1 MVCSRDLHLWGA
13 ILQPQNHSQQSFLHL
28 PPQNGLGRNI
38 YLLLALSTGDTH
50 LQQARPRE
58 NGEEK
63 PSFPSVGKGSCGGE
77 KWKSAGI
84 TRDGLGA
91 GKTKAVWVMLRAVHP
106 WCCLLW
112 HSCLF
117 QNIHIVFPTRFREP
131 RHSQWTPRSSN
142 MGNSCFFPL
151 LASPLPK

>member
-1 MVCSRDLHLWGA
+1 MVCSRDLHFWGA
-13 ILQPQNHSQQSFLHL
+13 LLQPQNHPQQGFPHL
-28 PPQNGLGRNI
+28 SPQNVLGSNI
-38 YLLLALSTGDTH
+38 YLLVALSTGDTH

-63 PSFPSVGKGSCGGE
+63 PSFPSVGKESCRRE
-77 KWKSAGI
+77 KWESAGI

-91 GKTKAVWVMLRAVHP
+91 GKPKALWVIPRAVHP

-117 QNIHIVFPTRFREP
+117 PTIPCLHIMLPT
-131 RHSQWTPRSSN
+131 WV
-142 MGNSCFFPL
+142 
-151 LASPLPK
+151 